1 MDLFDAF
8 KIRESCRAYADRP
21 VEREKLDQILS
32 AACLAPSAGNGQP
45 WRFVAVTN
53 KDTLARLA
61 PLTRVPGINQWV
73 GQEPCIIAV
82 WEHIS
87 DRMTARYGE
96 RYVAQQWPAM
106 DIGLSVGQLCL
117 AAAGLGLGT
126 CILGCFDEEQ
136 VKALLDIPAEGRLRL
151 LITLG
156 YPKEPAPPRDKKRL
170 PLDTVASVID

>member
-1 MDLFDAF
+1 MELFDAF
-8 KIRESCRAYADRP
+8 KTRESCRAYADTP
-21 VEREKLDQILS
+21 VDRQTLERILS

-53 KDTLARLA
+53 KDILTALT
-61 PLTRVPGINQWV
+61 PLTHAPGINHWV
-73 GQEPCIIAV
+73 GQAPCIIAV

-117 AAAGLGLGT
+117 AATGLGLGT

-170 PLDTVASVID
+170 PLDTVARVID